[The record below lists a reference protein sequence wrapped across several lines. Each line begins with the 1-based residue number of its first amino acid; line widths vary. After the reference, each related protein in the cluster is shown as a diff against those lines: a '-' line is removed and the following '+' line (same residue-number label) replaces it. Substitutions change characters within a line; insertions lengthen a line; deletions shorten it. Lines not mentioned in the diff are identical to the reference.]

1 MENKVLIRKY
11 ELVTIIDAKLTN
23 DQKEAICKEVVEIL
37 QKVDAKVI
45 NSQVWFEKHKFSFDI
60 KRCKEGTYY
69 LTNFESPASSIS
81 KIRAALRLKEKVLR
95 FEIIKNEKT

>member
-1 MENKVLIRKY
+1 MENKGLFRKY

-37 QKVDAKVI
+37 QKGNAKII

-69 LTNFESPASSIS
+69 LTNFEGPTLSIAQ
-81 KIRAALRLKEKVLR
+81 IRAALRLKEKVLR
-95 FEIIKNEKT
+95 FAIIKIE